1 MDRPLPIQLEV
12 FIAEIGDRDTA
23 LGILMKYREQA
34 EGLLLEIHR
43 AFSENKWEEVHR
55 IAHKIR
61 GGALN
66 IGAHRLA
73 ISAGQLMKGSSEESP
88 QGGARLI
95 ETMEQEFQ
103 VISNYIASFNDEKP

>member
-1 MDRPLPIQLEV
+1 MDRPPPFQLDV
-12 FIAEIGDRDTA
+12 FIAEIGDRDVA
-23 LGILMKYREQA
+23 SSILMKYREQT
-34 EGLLLEIHR
+34 EGLLLDLHK

-55 IAHKIR
+55 VAHKIK

-66 IGAHRLA
+66 IGADGLA
-73 ISAGQLMKGSSEESP
+73 IPTGQLMKISREDSP

-103 VISNYIASFNDEKP
+103 VISNFIASFNDEKS